1 MKKILFAFLATTALS
16 IPSFANLLTNGN
28 FDQTDSRVGLVNG
41 RRLDQLS
48 ANWDV
53 YTSIPGWTTQSGRGI
68 EVQASGTVVNAQSG
82 NLYIELDSH
91 PNNTNSGSTNS
102 IMFQTVNL
110 GIGDYILSFY
120 YRPRTDTPNDN
131 GIQAR
136 IDTQVLLDLNA
147 VTSTLNT
154 WTKYS
159 ALFSVTTA
167 GNKNVTFEATGLA
180 NQLGGFI
187 DTVSLLERTSTTT
200 NETVPEP
207 STFALLGASL
217 LGLGYKLRR
226 R

>member
-1 MKKILFAFLATTALS
+1 MS

-28 FDQTDSRVGLVNG
+28 FDETDSRTGLVHG

-68 EVQASGTVVNAQSG
+68 EVQASGTVFNAHSG

-91 PNNTNSGSTNS
+91 PNDTTTGSTNS

-120 YRPRTDTPNDN
+120 YRPRTDTANDN

-136 IDTQVLLDLNA
+136 IGTDVLLNLNA
-147 VTSTLNT
+147 VTSTSNA
-154 WTKYS
+154 WTQYS
-159 ALFSVTTA
+159 ALFSVTSA
-167 GNKNVTFEATGLA
+167 GSKNVTFEATGID
-180 NQLGGFI
+180 NQLGGFL
-187 DTVSLLERTSTTT
+187 DTVSLLQRTTDGTS
-200 NETVPEP
+200 ETIPEP
-207 STFALLGASL
+207 STLALIGAAMV
-217 LGLGYKLRR
+217 GLGIKLRR